1 MFRRVG
7 SLSASLLYKKTY
19 PKMEE
24 ACLEKKVVCKRE
36 NSYLEKF
43 KRDMSGERD
52 LLGEGIILEKKDL
65 SGARD
70 IARDLPGEKTFL

>member
-36 NSYLEKF
+36 NSNLDKF
-43 KRDMSGERD
+43 KRDMSGKRD
-52 LLGEGIILEKKDL
+52 LLGEGIILEKKTC
-65 SGARD
+65 R
-70 IARDLPGEKTFL
+70 EKEKYLETCQERRIF

>member
-1 MFRRVG
+1 M
-7 SLSASLLYKKTY
+7 K
-19 PKMEE
+19 
-24 ACLEKKVVCKRE
+24 KKVICKRE

-65 SGARD
+65 SGERE
-70 IARDLPGEKTFL
+70 ISRDLPGKKNFLKKEICLNKNFCL